1 VITAPGNGTAGQGYL
16 RASHA
21 DRDQVIDALKS
32 AFVQGRLDK
41 DDFDARVGRAFA
53 ARTYAELSAVTAG
66 LPAGPA
72 VAPPPG
78 QPALARARP
87 RLHASIKTG
96 VCAIVAATTVEALRL
111 GLTWPETALLAVFA
125 LIFAGIV
132 AGIVALPIAGV
143 LMLESRLR
151 KRSSGHR
158 LRSKPSSA

>member
-1 VITAPGNGTAGQGYL
+1 MITAPGNETAGQGHL

-21 DRDQVIDALKS
+21 DREQVIVALKA

-41 DDFDARVGRAFA
+41 DEFDARVGRAFA
-53 ARTYAELSAVTAG
+53 ARTYAELSAATAC
-66 LPAGPA
+66 LPAGLA
-72 VAPPPG
+72 AAPPPG
-78 QPALARARP
+78 QPAPAWARP
-87 RLHASIKTG
+87 RLHARIKTA

-111 GLTWPETALLAVFA
+111 GLTWPETALVAAFA

-132 AGIVALPIAGV
+132 AGIVALPVAGL

-151 KRSSGHR
+151 KRSGRHP